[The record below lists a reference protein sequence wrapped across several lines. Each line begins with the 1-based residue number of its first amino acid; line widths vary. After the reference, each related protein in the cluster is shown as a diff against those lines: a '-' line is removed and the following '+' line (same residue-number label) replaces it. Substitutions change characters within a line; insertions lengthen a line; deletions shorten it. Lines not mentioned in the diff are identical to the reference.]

1 MKRFLPLL
9 MLTGFLF
16 GQDTTLVLKN
26 GKIIYDF
33 SSKNKLKGWN
43 IVDDNV
49 MGGWSRGS
57 LRLDSKGNGVFSG

>member
-1 MKRFLPLL
+1 MKYFLPLFI
-9 MLTGFLF
+9 LTSLLF
-16 GQDTTLVLKN
+16 GQDTTLVIKN

-49 MGGWSRGS
+49 MGGWSSGS
-57 LRLDSKGNGVFSG
+57 LRLDSKGKGLFRR